1 MKYYHNNRCRKSRE
15 GLVFLESEN
24 IQPEIVN
31 YLENRMSKDDLKDLL
46 IKLKIS
52 ASELIRKGESIYKE
66 NIKGKSLSEN
76 EIIDWMVDNKL
87 IERPILENNE
97 SAIVGRPKEN
107 FLKIIS
113 QTSFIMP
120 LLESCAL
127 VISITPTEP
136 KDQ

>member
-15 GLVFLESEN
+15 GLVFLDSEN

-31 YLENRMSKDDLKDLL
+31 YLENRMSKDELKDLL

-76 EIIDWMVDNKL
+76 EIIDWMVREPRL

-113 QTSFIMP
+113 
-120 LLESCAL
+120 
-127 VISITPTEP
+127 
-136 KDQ
+136 

>member
-76 EIIDWMVDNKL
+76 EIIDWMVREPRL

-97 SAIVGRPKEN
+97 SATVGRPKEN
-107 FLKIIS
+107 FLKIIR
-113 QTSFIMP
+113 
-120 LLESCAL
+120 
-127 VISITPTEP
+127 
-136 KDQ
+136 